1 MFNACLEF
9 LYLAKKTLG
18 NEQMFYT
25 SLLEFLN
32 LKSIINI
39 MLWNTWQ
46 KAYFLC
52 ITQVL
57 EQSKTCWVLCYITG

>member
-18 NEQMFYT
+18 NEQTFYT

-39 MLWNTWQ
+39 VLWNTWQ
-46 KAYFLC
+46 KATMGVV
-52 ITQVL
+52 TQ
-57 EQSKTCWVLCYITG
+57 

>member
-39 MLWNTWQ
+39 
-46 KAYFLC
+46 
-52 ITQVL
+52 VL
-57 EQSKTCWVLCYITG
+57 QYSSGTK